1 MRSRVW
7 CAALAAGNFLGV
19 MAAPALAINIPVR
32 DSSFEELAKG
42 ASTTPFSP
50 REWAIFSGGNLG
62 AAGRTVLS
70 PSLPGQQGPDV
81 GFIEVDNDSGFS
93 VAYIDTAIIEEGT
106 YTATLGLA
114 HMPGRE
120 PTTAPFK
127 INFEA
132 VGFGHFELVGANT
145 LPVGTTTSAGFTDV
159 TGQAVVSSGQAAI
172 GKIMRLVLV
181 ADNQDVATGARYLMD
196 NVRLQF
202 TPAGGG
208 APQDIFLGESS
219 FQPVAW
225 HRVWTD
231 NYSAGIHRPP
241 APIFSN
247 QTGDQLGFATVK
259 DNGGFAAVFQDHTI
273 IRPGTYTMKATV
285 GADPSATPVDSHL
298 VMKMEASLPGNDLI
312 GDATFITADQISTTT
327 LTEFSNTV
335 TIALDS
341 PFIGRTLR
349 SVIVAEGAEQ
359 VQGTYFFDNVS
370 IEYTPDPGFK
380 TADFNNDG
388 FVDGADL
395 TSWKNAY
402 GQNHTADANFD
413 ALSDGQD
420 FLEWQRQYTGPPPSA
435 STAAA
440 VPEPAAAL
448 LVALAGLALPVCGRR
463 RAVK

>member
-1 MRSRVW
+1 VW
-7 CAALAAGNFLGV
+7 CAALAAGNLLGV
-19 MAAPALAINIPVR
+19 MSAPALAINIPVR
-32 DSSFEELAKG
+32 DSSFEELTKG
-42 ASTTPFSP
+42 VSTTPYSP
-50 REWAIFSGGNLG
+50 REWAIFSGDNLG
-62 AAGRTVLS
+62 AAGRTVLI
-70 PSLPGQQGPDV
+70 PPLPGQQGPDV

-93 VAYIDTAIIEEGT
+93 VAFIDTAIIQEGT

-145 LPVGTTTSAGFTDV
+145 LPVGTVNSAGFTDV
-159 TGQAVVSSGQAAI
+159 SGQTVISSGQAAI

-181 ADNQDVATGARYLMD
+181 ADNQDVPTGARYLMD

-208 APQDIFLGESS
+208 DPQDIFLGESS

-225 HRVWTD
+225 HRIWDD
-231 NYSAGIHRPP
+231 NYTAGIHRPP
-241 APIFSN
+241 GPIFSN
-247 QTGDQLGFATVK
+247 QQGDQLGFATVK
-259 DNGGFAAVFQDHTI
+259 DTGGISAVFQDHTI
-273 IRPGTYTMKATV
+273 IRPGTYTMKALV
-285 GADPSATPVDSHL
+285 GADPTAVPVDSHL
-298 VMKMEASLPGNDLI
+298 VMKMEAALPGNDLI
-312 GDATFITADQISTTT
+312 GDPAFIMSDMINTTT

-335 TIALDS
+335 TIGLDS

-349 SVIVAEGAEQ
+349 SVLVAEGAEQ

-395 TSWKNAY
+395 TSWGNAF
-402 GQNHTADANFD
+402 GQDHTADANFD

-420 FLEWQRQYTGPPPSA
+420 FLEWQRQYTGSA
-435 STAAA
+435 PGVPTAAA
-440 VPEPAAAL
+440 VPEPTAAL
-448 LVALAGLALPVCGRR
+448 LLGLSGFALPACGRR
-463 RAVK
+463 RTAK